1 AADLGYAY
9 ALQGRMAEGRALLE
23 EGINESIRTGAL
35 LGQAY
40 RVVWLSE
47 VCRLVGHYEE
57 AWQHARQ
64 ALALARQHKERANEA
79 IALHQLGVVQ
89 AHAAPPDA
97 EQAEAYYWQALTR
110 AEELGM
116 RPLQAHC
123 HLGLGTLCLTMGR
136 HEQAR
141 TALSSAITLYR
152 ALEMTF

>member
-1 AADLGYAY
+1 VAYIGLGKLFLTKGDLEHAIRVLESGLALCRASGHRTNLRVIAADLGYAY
-9 ALQGRMAEGRALLE
+9 VLQGRIAEGRALLE
-23 EGINESIRTGAL
+23 EGINESIRAGAL

-89 AHAAPPDA
+89 AHAVPPDA
-97 EQAEAYYWQALTR
+97 EQAEEYYQQALTR
-110 AEELGM
+110 A
-116 RPLQAHC
+116 
-123 HLGLGTLCLTMGR
+123 
-136 HEQAR
+136 
-141 TALSSAITLYR
+141 
-152 ALEMTF
+152 